1 MNHFVM
7 SMPLSL
13 RLAACLAIAP
23 LAACNT
29 APAEAP
35 LAGAKIGGDFEL
47 VNSKGET
54 VRWTDFNGKYR
65 MIYFG
70 YAYCP
75 DICPFDM
82 QRMMA
87 GYKQFAEA
95 KPELAAQVQPIF
107 VTIDPERDTPAVI
120 GEFTSAFSD
129 KLLGL
134 TGTPEQVASAAK
146 AFAVYYK
153 KGDVNAEGGYLM
165 DHSKAAFLMGRQ
177 GEPIAMLPVDLG
189 GQQVAAELEKW
200 VN

>member
-7 SMPLSL
+7 SMHLIL

-23 LAACNT
+23 LAACSNT
-29 APAEAP
+29 PTEAP

-54 VRWTDFNGKYR
+54 VRWADFNGKYR

-87 GYKQFAEA
+87 GYNKFAEA
-95 KPELAAQVQPIF
+95 EPELAAQVQPIF

-129 KLLGL
+129 KLMGL
-134 TGTPEQVASAAK
+134 TGTPEQVATAAK

-153 KGDVNAEGGYLM
+153 KGEVNSEGGYLM

-177 GEPIAMLPVDLG
+177 GEPIAMIPVDLG
-189 GQQVAAELEKW
+189 GEQVAAELEKW